1 MSLKEG
7 PKDGKKE
14 EDYNIEKMIHHVLE
28 NINGLEQPRVSRE
41 EIITNYKNEIQQPI
55 PKKIAAVV
63 QFFWQRIC
71 YPSGRRI

>member
-28 NINGLEQPRVSRE
+28 NINGLENQ
-41 EIITNYKNEIQQPI
+41 
-55 PKKIAAVV
+55 
-63 QFFWQRIC
+63 
-71 YPSGRRI
+71 G